1 MPCILSIHKIKFVQ
15 NVYLGII
22 FFVLLIL
29 NIFSIL
35 PLSCLTAGQY
45 LPPFLPSLFLLYFL
59 ENVPECH
66 SKASPLLQVPSI
78 LTLFFLDNHRGSQ
91 KEVHQFFS
99 SVLNKYLLLVYRI
112 IVVYVLLV
120 MVLLLVF
127 VLKALSSICKYATD
141 QRIYLCQSTSFR
153 PIYFPLQG
161 RSHLRL
167 RGLGQEFPRQPIA
180 DCEL

>member
-1 MPCILSIHKIKFVQ
+1 MVFHEYYLKNQHIMPCILSIHKIKFVQ

-45 LPPFLPSLFLLYFL
+45 LPPFLSILLYFL

-66 SKASPLLQVPSI
+66 SKASPLLLVPSI
-78 LTLFFLDNHRGSQ
+78 LTLFFLDDHRGSQ

-99 SVLNKYLLLVYRI
+99 SVLNTFYWYT
-112 IVVYVLLV
+112 VL
-120 MVLLLVF
+120 
-127 VLKALSSICKYATD
+127 SWYTCYW
-141 QRIYLCQSTSFR
+141 
-153 PIYFPLQG
+153 
-161 RSHLRL
+161 
-167 RGLGQEFPRQPIA
+167 
-180 DCEL
+180 